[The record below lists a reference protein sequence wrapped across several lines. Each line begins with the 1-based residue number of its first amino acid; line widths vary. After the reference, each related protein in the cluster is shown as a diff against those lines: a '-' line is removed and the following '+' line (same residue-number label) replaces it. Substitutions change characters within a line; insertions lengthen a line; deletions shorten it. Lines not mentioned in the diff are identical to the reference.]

1 MPIHHDNHW
10 LLGMEWKNAVFI
22 DTVLSFGLRLAP
34 KFRDTAEW
42 IVKQQGVEFVIH
54 YLNDFL
60 LVGRPGSSE
69 CSAGLRCLLRSFAAL
84 GFPMD
89 SHG

>member
-1 MPIHHDNHW
+1 MQY
-10 LLGMEWKNAVFI
+10 
-22 DTVLSFGLRLAP
+22 LSTRCSLRSAP
-34 KFRDTAEW
+34 KFFTPLADTAEW
-42 IVKQQGVEFVIH
+42 IVKQRGVEFVIH

-69 CSAGLRCLLRSFAAL
+69 YSAGLRCLLKSFAAL
-84 GFPMD
+84 GFPVD